1 MVLDPPGIDLISIVI
16 GRFMGYAWSL
26 HSSAKIA
33 NFLEMS

>member
-1 MVLDPPGIDLISIVI
+1 MLDPPGIDLISLFI

-33 NFLEMS
+33 DFLEMS